1 MLPLNAISLGSHRA
15 TRKRDFF
22 ALLSAE
28 ASTLAGTAPNYLI
41 KKNQYVSE
49 VRITRI
55 HVSLK
60 YASGFDVPGN
70 TDY

>member
-49 VRITRI
+49 VRITHIRLIFSTYPRI
-55 HVSLK
+55 TKIRLW
-60 YASGFDVPGN
+60 F
-70 TDY
+70 